1 VICTPTAATVIKTYS
16 PNIMVHPLM
25 RSTLTKTGAATTRLS
40 ADAEQDP
47 DKIAGPI
54 IDLLPRIHVLVV
66 GPGLGRDELMHEV
79 CRRVLRAAREQSTPF
94 VVDADALALVS
105 GDPDLVRGYELAVL
119 TPNVVEFGRLTA
131 ALGIDDEVAQA
142 KEGRGESAKVE
153 ALARALGGV
162 TVVQKGAKDLI
173 SNGKTTLTVDLK
185 GGLKRSGGQGDT
197 LTGSIATFLGWR
209 KAYHDKIWET
219 KGGIDD
225 HESVALAVFGGA
237 SITRVSSLSFSILL
251 DTLHRMFS
259 EHTHAVLGLRSLETS

>member
-1 VICTPTAATVIKTYS
+1 
-16 PNIMVHPLM
+16 MVHPLM
-25 RSTLTKTGAATTRLS
+25 RSALTAGPSGNAPVSGET
-40 ADAEQDP
+40 EQDP
-47 DKIAGPI
+47 DKIAQPI

-79 CRRVLRAAREQSTPF
+79 CRRVLRAARGQGTPF

-105 GDPDLVRGYELAVL
+105 GDPDLVKGYELAVL
-119 TPNVVEFGRLTA
+119 TPNVVEFGRLTG
-131 ALGIDDEVAQA
+131 ALGIDREVEKL
-142 KEGRGESAKVE
+142 KEEAGESAKVE
-153 ALARALGGV
+153 ALARTLGGV
-162 TVVQKGAKDLI
+162 TVVQKGARDLI

-219 KGGIDD
+219 KGGVDE

-237 SITRVSSLSFSILL
+237 SITRVS
-251 DTLHRMFS
+251 FS
-259 EHTHAVLGLRSLETS
+259 EVLCG